1 MQAIL
6 NLEKLE
12 ADLTERFGSAKIAEE
27 VIFDHIEEIAHGWT
41 GRAVSEQAV
50 ILFTDS
56 LEPPHSNIDLYAMNN
71 KEKIAQKLRRSP
83 RFGVN
88 RILRYIEDIDA
99 QEFWI
104 TALTV
109 EEAIV
114 YVHDSKKNLFE
125 IVKEAIAECLNW

>member
-6 NLEKLE
+6 DLEKLE

-27 VIFDHIEEIAHGWT
+27 VIRDHIEEIAHGWT

-50 ILFTDS
+50 ILFTES
-56 LEPPHSNIDLYAMNN
+56 LEPPYSNIDLYAMNN

-88 RILRYIEDIDA
+88 RILRYIEDINA

-104 TALTV
+104 VGSTIQ
-109 EEAIV
+109 EAIV
-114 YVHDSKKNLFE
+114 YVHDSKEKLFE
-125 IVKEAIAECLNW
+125 VVKEAIAECLNW